1 MATLSPTSN
10 KEQIFYQ
17 TYTPYIPAYMSGYT
31 GHIPHVQK
39 EEFINR
45 IVHTK
50 HIWDLYH
57 LLMQKIN
64 SEKVMEKKLLNL

>member
-17 TYTPYIPAYMSGYT
+17 TYTPYMPAYMSGYT

-50 HIWDLYH
+50 HIPGY
-57 LLMQKIN
+57 MGFVSSIKAENKFEIIN
-64 SEKVMEKKLLNL
+64 SDC